1 MDDLISKL
9 NDSDPEIR
17 KLALIAVS
25 QVPATPELLFYIE
38 KMAAQD
44 EDKDLRAAALEA
56 LNASNLRALRA
67 QRLMKLGG
75 NEQRFILQE
84 LETWQKQGLIGDD
97 LANSLRSRYR
107 ITFKP
112 APTPAAQT
120 GTPAPPAPVLPQG
133 HRDGVSKVEGPA
145 IVKPA
150 ESAPEAAAA
159 PRPEPRPRQ
168 SLAQTLL
175 SETSIKTFL
184 YLGAFFVISA
194 AIILA
199 ALVETLRLPILSL
212 AVLGFGAAAIALKKR
227 LPQPSFVLFIV
238 FSFLLPI
245 NAGVFAE
252 LIKLQ
257 DQALAAYWTFVLLT
271 SAGIWAFATWFYNS
285 RFFTLTALGAF
296 IWSGWNLPG
305 ILAAEPAGEYRLMAL
320 QLTNLASLAGI
331 VFLIR
336 KKDWKFSF
344 PAFLAGQLFNL
355 FLFAALG
362 IYALINLAYNE
373 PNWVWLA
380 LAFAALLCA
389 GYYAASHLVRP
400 FLLYPWLATAAF
412 SPVLYF
418 GLNAFAFAHENNFVF
433 AIGWAAWAVLLTAM
447 SEIAYRIAHLS
458 WLQGKTKEYPLPL
471 SLAGI
476 ALFLIGSLWGLFVS
490 VSWGFAVF
498 TLAALVLTVAHI
510 ARPRGW
516 VWLAAL
522 VHGLSAYFLF
532 FRLPFIPVIVH
543 DYLLFQATAAAVLLL
558 LPDLLLKPDWRA
570 RQGWFLPLR
579 GLGAFVGLWTVL
591 GIFAAA
597 LSDQMQAA
605 VTSFLLSGFY
615 WLYAIR
621 YRKAWLG
628 YLPAF
633 LLPLGLVY
641 GFGALDL
648 PFGFA
653 AVAILSALYYGFGLI
668 LERFL
673 RLEDWSKTLRWTAL
687 TLILFLAVA
696 ALVGEHRFEGWFIAL
711 LALAFLL
718 ESRRYPHIE
727 IIAPAVLALGF
738 ALVLFENNVEAAFY
752 YLAGIS
758 ALWLTIE
765 YINKLLLPIRPLV
778 LLTRIVGAG
787 FGALT
792 AAFFLFSAGESLAQ
806 FVVSLV
812 FAIFML
818 AYALLYRQPRL
829 GYAFSLFFGLALLSL
844 AILWLDST
852 WLWALTPLALL
863 YFIFGLTL
871 NNEWGTTFRFS
882 GLGLAALTALSAPFA
897 PQVGGGWFVAALSLP
912 WLGETLLKKRPW
924 TEGGFYLLG
933 LFSLGLVLHQYNLLT
948 LTYYF
953 FGMAVFLLSF
963 ELIFGLGA
971 RVLSVPTRILGGMA
985 ATISILACL
994 PDGIE
999 TGELVISLALTVFF
1013 VIYALLRRQPLLGYI
1028 PAGLLPLS
1036 VLFWLNWL
1044 GWANWLWPLIAV
1056 AVSYYLV
1063 SLLVGLRFADW
1074 SRMLRLSAIGLGTL
1088 TSLSAP
1094 FEGSGALASIPV
1106 AIAASL
1112 WAVEAFRRRNVW
1124 LGFPTNGLYL
1134 LSYFMLLASLEV
1146 TQAQY
1151 YSAGA
1156 ALLGLLMHYL
1166 LTRAGSDKGAFVTGM
1181 ISQLVLLGTTYIQ
1194 MVATEELG
1202 YFAALFF
1209 QALVVLVYGLVIRSR
1224 SLVGLPIFMLVLGV
1238 STIVL
1243 FILRGLSTVI
1253 LIGCTGIVM
1262 IIVATLAVVLRE
1274 RLAQVGERLSNW
1286 KA

>member
-1 MDDLISKL
+1 MEDLISKL

-17 KLALIAVS
+17 KLALITVTR
-25 QVPATPELLFYIE
+25 VPATPELLFYIE

-44 EDKDLRAAALEA
+44 EDKNLRAAALET
-56 LNASNLRALRA
+56 LNAPNLRALRA
-67 QRLMKLGG
+67 QRLMKMNGS
-75 NEQRFILQE
+75 EQRFILQE
-84 LETWQKQGLIGDD
+84 LETWQKQGLIGED

-112 APTPAAQT
+112 VPAPAAQT
-120 GTPAPPAPVLPQG
+120 GTPTPPT
-133 HRDGVSKVEGPA
+133 PA
-145 IVKPA
+145 AAKPA
-150 ESAPEAAAA
+150 ETTPEPVPA

-212 AVLGFGAAAIALKKR
+212 AVLAFGASAIALKKR

-245 NAGVFAE
+245 NAGVFAD

-257 DQALAAYWTFVLLT
+257 DQALAAYWMFVLLT

-285 RFFTLTALGAF
+285 RFFTLTTLAAF
-296 IWSGWNLPG
+296 VWSGWNLPG
-305 ILAAEPAGEYRLMAL
+305 ILAIEPAGEYRLMAL
-320 QLTNLASLAGI
+320 QFTNLASLAGI

-336 KKDWKFSF
+336 KKDWKFSL
-344 PAFLAGQLFNL
+344 PAFLAGQVFNL

-362 IYALINLAYNE
+362 IYALINLVYNE
-373 PNWVWLA
+373 PDWVWLA
-380 LAFAALLCA
+380 LAFASLFCA

-400 FLLYPWLATAAF
+400 FLPYPWLATAAF

-418 GLNAFAFAHENNFVF
+418 GLNTFAFAHENNFVF
-433 AIGWAAWAVLLTAM
+433 AIGWAAWAVLLTAL

-490 VSWGFAVF
+490 ASWGFAVF
-498 TLAALVLTVAHI
+498 ALAAAVLTVAHI

-522 VHGLSAYFLF
+522 AHGLAAYFIF
-532 FRLPFIPVIVH
+532 FRLPFMPEVVN
-543 DYLLFQATAAAVLLL
+543 DYLLFQATLAAMLLL

-570 RQGWFLPLR
+570 RLGWFLPLR
-579 GLGAFVGLWTVL
+579 GLGAFVGLWTIL

-605 VTSFLLSGFY
+605 VASFLLSGFY

-648 PFGFA
+648 PLGFA
-653 AVAILSALYYGFGLI
+653 AVAILSALYYGFGLV
-668 LERFL
+668 LARFL
-673 RLEDWSKTLRWTAL
+673 RLENWSKTLRWTGLA
-687 TLILFLAVA
+687 LILLLAVA
-696 ALVGEHRFEGWFIAL
+696 ALVGENRFEGWFIAL

-727 IIAPAVLALGF
+727 IIAPALLSLGF
-738 ALVLFENNVEAAFY
+738 VLVLFENKVEPAFY
-752 YLAGIS
+752 YLAGVS
-758 ALWLTIE
+758 ALWLATE
-765 YINKLLLPIRPLV
+765 YIYKLLLPTRPLA
-778 LLTRIVGAG
+778 LLTRVAGAG
-787 FGALT
+787 FCALT
-792 AAFFLFSAGESLAQ
+792 AAAFLFSAGESPAQ

-812 FAIFML
+812 FAVFVL
-818 AYALLYRQPRL
+818 AYALLYRQSRL
-829 GYAFSLFFGLALLSL
+829 GYAFNLFLALAVLSL
-844 AILWLDST
+844 AHLWLDSA

-863 YFIFGLTL
+863 YFLFGLAL
-871 NNEWGTTFRFS
+871 KNDWGTTLRFS

-924 TEGGFYLLG
+924 AEGGFYLLG
-933 LFSLGLVLHQYNLLT
+933 LLSLGMVLRQYELLS
-948 LTYYF
+948 LAYYF
-953 FGMAVFLLSF
+953 FGMAVFLLGF
-963 ELIFGLGA
+963 DLVFGLGIA
-971 RVLSVPTRILGGMA
+971 RTPVLAIPTRILGGMA
-985 ATISILACL
+985 AAISILACL
-994 PDGIE
+994 PGGIE

-1013 VIYALLRRQPLLGYI
+1013 SIYTILRRQPLLGYI

-1036 VLFWLNWL
+1036 VLFGLNWL

-1056 AVSYYLV
+1056 AVGYYLA
-1063 SLLVGLRFADW
+1063 SLLLGLFSANWSRVLRF
-1074 SRMLRLSAIGLGTL
+1074 SAIGLGTL
-1088 TSLSAP
+1088 TGLSAP
-1094 FEGSGALASIPV
+1094 FEGSEALASIPV

-1194 MVATEELG
+1194 MVSTEELG

>member
-1 MDDLISKL
+1 MDDLFASP
-9 NDSDPEIR
+9 DPEIR
-17 KLALIAVS
+17 KQGLLAAAQTS
-25 QVPATPELLFYIE
+25 ATQNILLTIE
-38 KMAAQD
+38 KIATHDPD
-44 EDKDLRAAALEA
+44 ESVRAAALEA
-56 LNASNLRALRA
+56 LDAPNLRALRA
-67 QRLMKLGG
+67 QRLMKLSSG
-75 NEQRFILQE
+75 EQRFILQE

-97 LANSLRSRYR
+97 LLKALRSRYR

-112 APTPAAQT
+112 APPPAAQT
-120 GTPAPPAPVLPQG
+120 ATQTPPAPVL
-133 HRDGVSKVEGPA
+133 SKVEGPA
-145 IVKPA
+145 AVKQA
-150 ESAPEAAAA
+150 ESAPAA
-159 PRPEPRPRQ
+159 PSAPPRPRQ

-175 SETSIKTFL
+175 SEASIKTFL

-212 AVLGFGAAAIALKKR
+212 AALAFGGAALAIKKR
-227 LPQPSFVLFIV
+227 LPQPSFVLFII

-252 LIKLQ
+252 WIRL
-257 DQALAAYWTFVLLT
+257 DSQALAAYGTFVLLV
-271 SAGIWAFATWFYNS
+271 SASIWVFATWFYNS

-305 ILAAEPAGEYRLMAL
+305 ILAVEPAGEYRLMAL
-320 QLTNLASLAGI
+320 QFTNLASLAGI

-344 PAFLAGQLFNL
+344 PAFLAGQVFNL
-355 FLFAALG
+355 FLFATLG
-362 IYALINLAYNE
+362 VYALINLAYNQ
-373 PNWVWLA
+373 PDWAWLA
-380 LAFAALLCA
+380 LAFASLFCA
-389 GYYAASHLVRP
+389 GYYTASHLVRP

-433 AIGWAAWAVLLTAM
+433 AIGWAAWAVLLTAL
-447 SEIAYRIAHLS
+447 SEITYRLAHLS
-458 WLQGKTKEYPLPL
+458 WLQGRTKEYPLPL

-476 ALFLIGSLWGLFVS
+476 ALFLVGSLWGLFVS
-490 VSWGFAVF
+490 ASWGFAVF

-522 VHGLSAYFLF
+522 VHGLAAYFLF
-532 FRLPFIPVIVH
+532 FRLPFVSEVAH
-543 DYLLFQATAAAVLLL
+543 EYLLFQATAAAILLL

-570 RQGWFLPLR
+570 KLGWFLPLR
-579 GLGAFVGLWTVL
+579 GLGAFVGLWTVFGIL
-591 GIFAAA
+591 GTA

-605 VTSFLLSGFY
+605 VASFLLSGFY

-633 LLPLGLVY
+633 LLPLGLVDV
-641 GFGALDL
+641 FGALDL
-648 PFGFA
+648 PLGFA
-653 AVAILSALYYGFGLI
+653 AVAILSALYYGFGLA

-673 RLEDWSKTLRWTAL
+673 RLEDWSKTLRWTGL
-687 TLILFLAVA
+687 TLILFLAIA
-696 ALVGEHRFEGWFIAL
+696 ALVGEQRFEGWFIGL

-718 ESRRYPHIE
+718 ESRRYPRIE
-727 IIAPAVLALGF
+727 TVAPALLALGF
-738 ALVLFENNVEAAFY
+738 VLILFENKVEPAFY

-758 ALWLTIE
+758 ALWLAIE
-765 YINKLLLPIRPLV
+765 YSYKLLLPARPLA

-787 FGALT
+787 FVALT
-792 AAFFLFSAGESLAQ
+792 AAAFLFSAGESPAQ
-806 FVVSLV
+806 FIVSLV
-812 FAIFML
+812 FAIFL
-818 AYALLYRQPRL
+818 LGYALLYRQPRL
-829 GYAFSLFFGLALLSL
+829 GYAFNLFLALALLSL
-844 AILWLDST
+844 AILWFDSA
-852 WLWALTPLALL
+852 WLWTLAPLALL
-863 YFIFGLTL
+863 CFLFGLFL
-871 NNEWGTTFRFS
+871 KNEWGTTFRFS

-897 PQVGGGWFVAALSLP
+897 PQVGGGWFVAVLGLP
-912 WLGETLLKKRPW
+912 WLAETLLKKRPW
-924 TEGGFYLLG
+924 AEGGFYLLG
-933 LFSLGLVLHQYNLLT
+933 LLALGMVLHQYELLT
-948 LTYYF
+948 LAYYF
-953 FGMAVFLLSF
+953 FGMAVFLLGF
-963 ELIFGLGA
+963 ELIFGLGIA
-971 RVLSVPTRILGGMA
+971 RTPILSVPTRILGGLA
-985 ATISILACL
+985 AGISILACL

-1013 VIYALLRRQPLLGYI
+1013 VLYALLRRQPWLGYI

-1044 GWANWLWPLIAV
+1044 GWANWLWPLIAL
-1056 AVSYYLV
+1056 AVGYYLV
-1063 SLLVGLRFADW
+1063 SLLVGLRFTDW
-1074 SRMLRLSAIGLGTL
+1074 SRMLRFSAIGLGTL
-1088 TSLSAP
+1088 TGLSAP

-1112 WAVEAFRRRNVW
+1112 WAVEAFRRRIVW
-1124 LGFPTNGLYL
+1124 LGFPANGLYL
-1134 LSYFMLLASLEV
+1134 MSYFMLLASLEV
-1146 TQAQY
+1146 AQPQF
-1151 YSAGA
+1151 YSIGA

-1181 ISQLVLLGTTYIQ
+1181 ISQLILLGTTYIQ

-1224 SLVGLPIFMLVLGV
+1224 SLVGLPVFMLVLGV

-1262 IIVATLAVVLRE
+1262 ILVATLAVVLRE

>member
-1 MDDLISKL
+1 MDDLINKL

-56 LNASNLRALRA
+56 LNAPNLRALRA

-84 LETWQKQGLIGDD
+84 LETWQKQGLIGND

-120 GTPAPPAPVLPQG
+120 GTQAPPAPATAQ
-133 HRDGVSKVEGPA
+133 
-145 IVKPA
+145 PA
-150 ESAPEAAAA
+150 ESTPVAVAAPTPAVAA

-245 NAGVFAE
+245 NAGVFAD
-252 LIKLQ
+252 LVKLE
-257 DQALAAYWTFVLLT
+257 DQVLAAYWTFVLLT

-285 RFFTLTALGAF
+285 RFFTLTAFGAF

-305 ILAAEPAGEYRLMAL
+305 ILAVEPAGEYRLMAL

-344 PAFLAGQLFNL
+344 PAFLSGQLFNL
-355 FLFAALG
+355 FLFATLG
-362 IYALINLAYNE
+362 IYALINLAYNQ
-373 PNWVWLA
+373 PNWAWLA

-389 GYYAASHLVRP
+389 GYYVASHLVRP

-412 SPVLYF
+412 SPGLYF
-418 GLNAFAFAHENNFVF
+418 GLNAFAFAHENSFVF
-433 AIGWAAWAVLLTAM
+433 AIGWAAWAVLLTAL
-447 SEIAYRIAHLS
+447 SEITYRIAHLS

-490 VSWGFAVF
+490 ASWGFAVF
-498 TLAALVLTVAHI
+498 ALAALVLTVAHI

-522 VHGLSAYFLF
+522 VHGLAAYFLF

-570 RQGWFLPLR
+570 RLGWFLPLR
-579 GLGAFVGLWTVL
+579 GLGAFVGLWTVIE
-591 GIFAAA
+591 IFGTAV
-597 LSDQMQAA
+597 SDQAQAA
-605 VTSFLLSGFY
+605 ISSFLLSGFY

-621 YRKAWLG
+621 YQKAWLG

-633 LLPLGLVY
+633 LFPLGLVY

-648 PFGFA
+648 PLGFA
-653 AVAILSALYYGFGLI
+653 AVATLSALYYGFGLA
-668 LERFL
+668 LARFL
-673 RLEDWSKTLRWTAL
+673 RLEDWSKTLRWTGL

-696 ALVGEHRFEGWFIAL
+696 ALVGEYRFEGWFIAL

-718 ESRRYPHIE
+718 ESRRHPHIE

-738 ALVLFENNVEAAFY
+738 VLVLFENNVEAAFY
-752 YLAGIS
+752 YLAGVS
-758 ALWLTIE
+758 ALWLAIE
-765 YINKLLLPIRPLV
+765 YIYKLLLPARPLA
-778 LLTRIVGAG
+778 LPTRIAGAG
-787 FGALT
+787 LGALT
-792 AAFFLFSAGESLAQ
+792 AAVFLVSAGESPAQ
-806 FVVSLV
+806 FAISLV
-812 FAIFML
+812 FSIFVL

-829 GYAFSLFFGLALLSL
+829 GYAFNLFLALAALSL
-844 AILWLDST
+844 ANLWLDSA
-852 WLWALTPLALL
+852 WLWTLAPLAIL
-863 YFIFGLTL
+863 YFIFGLAL
-871 NNEWGTTFRFS
+871 NNDWGTTLRFS
-882 GLGLAALTALSAPFA
+882 GLGLAALTALAAPFA
-897 PQVGGGWFVAALSLP
+897 SQTGGGWFVAVLGLP

-924 TEGGFYLLG
+924 AEGGFYLFG
-933 LFSLGLVLHQYNLLT
+933 LLSLGMVLHQYELLT
-948 LTYYF
+948 PAYYF
-953 FGMAVFLLSF
+953 FGMAIFLLGF
-963 ELIFGLGA
+963 ELIFGLDIA
-971 RVLSVPTRILGGMA
+971 RTPILSVPTRILGGLA
-985 ATISILACL
+985 AAISILACL
-994 PDGIE
+994 PNGIE

-1013 VIYALLRRQPLLGYI
+1013 ALYAILRRQPALGYV

-1036 VLFWLNWL
+1036 VLFGLNWL
-1044 GWANWLWPLIAV
+1044 GWGNWLWPLIAV
-1056 AVSYYLV
+1056 AVGYYLA
-1063 SLLVGLRFADW
+1063 SLLLGLFSADW
-1074 SRMLRLSAIGLGTL
+1074 SRMLRLSAIGLATL

-1156 ALLGLLMHYL
+1156 ALLGLLMNYL

-1262 IIVATLAVVLRE
+1262 LVAATLAVVLRE

>member
-25 QVPATPELLFYIE
+25 QVSATPELLFYVE

-56 LNASNLRALRA
+56 LNVPNLRALRA
-67 QRLMKLGG
+67 QRLMKVGG

-84 LETWQKQGLIGDD
+84 LETWQKQGLIGED
-97 LANSLRSRYR
+97 LANTLRSRYR

-112 APTPAAQT
+112 APAPAAQT
-120 GTPAPPAPVLPQG
+120 GTPAPPAPA
-133 HRDGVSKVEGPA
+133 PA
-145 IVKPA
+145 KPA
-150 ESAPEAAAA
+150 ESTPPAAPA

-212 AVLGFGAAAIALKKR
+212 AVLAFGASAIALKKR

-245 NAGVFAE
+245 NAGVFAD
-252 LIKLQ
+252 LLKLQ
-257 DQALAAYWTFVLLT
+257 DQALAAYWTFVLLS

-285 RFFTLTALGAF
+285 RFFTLTTLGAF

-305 ILAAEPAGEYRLMAL
+305 ILAVEPAGEYRLMAL
-320 QLTNLASLAGI
+320 QLTNLTSLAGI

-344 PAFLAGQLFNL
+344 PTFLAGQLFNL

-362 IYALINLAYNE
+362 IYALVDLAYNE
-373 PNWVWLA
+373 PGWTWLA

-389 GYYAASHLVRP
+389 GYYAASNLVRP

-418 GLNAFAFAHENNFVF
+418 GLNAIAFAHENNFVF
-433 AIGWAAWAVLLTAM
+433 AIGWAAWAVLLTAL

-476 ALFLIGSLWGLFVS
+476 ALFLVGSLWGLFVS
-490 VSWGFAVF
+490 VSWGFAIF
-498 TLAALVLTVAHI
+498 TLASVILTIAHI
-510 ARPRGW
+510 ARRRGW

-522 VHGLSAYFLF
+522 VHGLSAYFIF
-532 FRLPFIPVIVH
+532 FHLPFIPEVANE
-543 DYLLFQATAAAVLLL
+543 YLLFQATAAAILLL

-570 RQGWFLPLR
+570 RLGWFLPLR
-579 GLGAFVGLWTVL
+579 GLGAFVGLCTVF
-591 GIFAAA
+591 GIFGTA

-605 VTSFLLSGFY
+605 ITSFLLSGFY
-615 WLYAIR
+615 WLYAVR

-641 GFGALDL
+641 GFGALNL

-653 AVAILSALYYGFGLI
+653 AVAILSALYYGFGLA

-673 RLEDWSKTLRWTAL
+673 RLEDWSKTLRWTGL
-687 TLILFLAVA
+687 TLILSLAVA
-696 ALVGEHRFEGWFIAL
+696 ALIGENRFEGWFIAL

-718 ESRRYPHIE
+718 ESRRYPRIE
-727 IIAPAVLALGF
+727 IVAPALLAFGF
-738 ALVLFENNVEAAFY
+738 VLVLLENDVWPEFY

-758 ALWLTIE
+758 ALWLATE
-765 YINKLLLPIRPLV
+765 YIYKLLLPARPLA
-778 LLTRIVGAG
+778 LLTRFFGG
-787 FGALT
+787 WFGALT
-792 AAFFLFSAGESLAQ
+792 AAAFLASAGESPAQ
-806 FVVSLV
+806 FIVSLV
-812 FAIFML
+812 FAIFVL

-829 GYAFSLFFGLALLSL
+829 GYAFSLFLALAVLSP
-844 AILWLDST
+844 AILWLDSA
-852 WLWALTPLALL
+852 WLWALAPLAIL
-863 YFIFGLTL
+863 YFIFGLAL
-871 NNEWGTTFRFS
+871 NNPWGETFRFS

-897 PQVGGGWFVAALSLP
+897 PQVGGGWFVAALGLP
-912 WLGETLLKKRPW
+912 WLAETLLKKRPW
-924 TEGGFYLLG
+924 AEGGFYLFGLLALG
-933 LFSLGLVLHQYNLLT
+933 MVLYQYELLT
-948 LTYYF
+948 PAYYF
-953 FGMAVFLLSF
+953 FGMAVFLLGF
-963 ELIFGLGA
+963 ELIFGLGIA
-971 RVLSVPTRILGGMA
+971 RTPTLSAPIRILGGIA
-985 ATISILACL
+985 AGISILACI

-1013 VIYALLRRQPLLGYI
+1013 GLYAVLRRQPALGYI

-1036 VLFWLNWL
+1036 VLFGLNWL
-1044 GWANWLWPLIAV
+1044 GWSNWLWPLIAV
-1056 AVSYYLV
+1056 AVGYYAA
-1063 SLLVGLRFADW
+1063 SLLVGLLSANW
-1074 SRMLRLSAIGLGTL
+1074 SQVLRLSAIGLGTL

-1134 LSYFMLLASLEV
+1134 MSYFMLLTSLEV
-1146 TQAQY
+1146 TQPQF
-1151 YSAGA
+1151 YSIGA

-1166 LTRAGSDKGAFVTGM
+1166 LTRTGSDKGAFVTGLV
-1181 ISQLVLLGTTYIQ
+1181 SQLLLLGTTYIQ
-1194 MVATEELG
+1194 MLATEELG

-1209 QALVVLVYGLVIRSR
+1209 QALAVLIYGLVLRSR
-1224 SLVGLPIFMLVLGV
+1224 SLVGVPVAMLVLGV
-1238 STIVL
+1238 STVCC
-1243 FILRGLSTVI
+1243 SS
-1253 LIGCTGIVM
+1253 C
-1262 IIVATLAVVLRE
+1262 
-1274 RLAQVGERLSNW
+1274 VGFRRSS
-1286 KA
+1286 